1 MLLVAAASPTAAVG
15 CHTKTTT
22 IMMKSIMMKSMMKTS
37 KVVKR
42 FFLKR
47 VLLTSMIKSMMKTSK
62 IEKKIFL
69 KRVLLGEEEEEEE
82 EDDDD
87 DDDDDDDE
95 EEEHR
100 RRRHR
105 HHHHVAQVLTVN
117 RAKTVDMLPETHH
130 LVPVRV
136 RLDLTAPIVKTTSM
150 TVRRLHVNTGVLVSM
165 A

>member
-1 MLLVAAASPTAAVG
+1 
-15 CHTKTTT
+15 
-22 IMMKSIMMKSMMKTS
+22 
-37 KVVKR
+37 
-42 FFLKR
+42 
-47 VLLTSMIKSMMKTSK
+47 MMKTSK

-87 DDDDDDDE
+87 DEDEDDDDEDDDDDDE